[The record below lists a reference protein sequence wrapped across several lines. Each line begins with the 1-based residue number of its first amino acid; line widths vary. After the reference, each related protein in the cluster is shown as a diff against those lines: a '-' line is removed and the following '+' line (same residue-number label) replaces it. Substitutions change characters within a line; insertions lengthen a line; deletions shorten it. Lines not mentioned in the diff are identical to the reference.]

1 MKGFPTSADIYLEL
15 DGRKIAVVQSYR
27 AKAAKSSKNIEAF
40 GESEPV
46 ATIEGQKSYTVEL
59 TRLYATDTAISDGI
73 DFYNLTDFSLV
84 ICKPD
89 RKVIYSG
96 CEWSGIQEDGEL
108 NATVAERAILRD
120 SCYCQGEAIYGDEM
134 EVLRDLT
141 PGEMEDLLL
150 RLAEGEALPEERG
163 GTFDL
168 QRFADMK
175 GE

>member
-108 NATVAERAILRD
+108 NATVAER
-120 SCYCQGEAIYGDEM
+120 
-134 EVLRDLT
+134 VTLT
-141 PGEMEDLLL
+141 AARRIETT
-150 RLAEGEALPEERG
+150 A
-163 GTFDL
+163 
-168 QRFADMK
+168 
-175 GE
+175 